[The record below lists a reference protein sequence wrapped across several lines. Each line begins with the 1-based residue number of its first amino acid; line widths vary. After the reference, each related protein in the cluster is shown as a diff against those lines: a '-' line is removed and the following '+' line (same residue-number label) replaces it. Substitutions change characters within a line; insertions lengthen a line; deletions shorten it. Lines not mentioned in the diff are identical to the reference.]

1 MSVNSIAEFY
11 SRELLEMYELGR
23 DLHGDELSEDPEIE
37 KVKQI
42 EENRK
47 ENNNV

>member
-1 MSVNSIAEFY
+1 MSVNSMAEFY
-11 SRELLEMYELGR
+11 SRELLEKLGR
-23 DLHGDELSEDPEIE
+23 DLYGDELGEDPEIE

-47 ENNNV
+47 EKNNV